1 MKLTTKTSA
10 PCAAARSQQSLSSLV
25 DLYHSSATFI
35 TKENLDAVIDVEFA
49 PVSGTPQTRPQMA
62 SLIDLHL
69 EMNDPGFYSR
79 PENDWRRIA
88 EESAAASSM
97 TPTTTTSAAAGVNP
111 AFSNLAGTSLENALP
126 HRAGSTTTATDLS
139 QRTNDWVGARER
151 ELTPR
156 QRLVVQALYGTTADR
171 RPGLEGISERLG
183 QESELEQDE
192 RRQFVARQEQILSD
206 VGEETIALK
215 TEPIH
220 LEPWDGPA
228 PEADAV
234 ASEGLA
240 EGGDVAFE
248 EILPKEGE
256 QAKP

>member
-1 MKLTTKTSA
+1 MKLTTRTSA
-10 PCAAARSQQSLSSLV
+10 PRAAACSQQSLSSLV

-35 TKENLDAVIDVEFA
+35 TKDNLDAVIDAEFA

-88 EESAAASSM
+88 QESAAASSM
-97 TPTTTTSAAAGVNP
+97 TPTTTTSASGVNP

-126 HRAGSTTTATDLS
+126 HQAGSTTTATDLS

-171 RPGLEGISERLG
+171 RPGLEGIGERLT
-183 QESELEQDE
+183 QEGELEQDE
-192 RRQFVARQEQILSD
+192 RRQFVAQQEEILSD

-215 TEPIH
+215 AEPIP
-220 LEPWDGPA
+220 LEPWDGLA

-234 ASEGLA
+234 AAGGLA
-240 EGGDVAFE
+240 EGGDVAPE
-248 EILPKEGE
+248 AILSKQGK